1 MFLLLIILQELV
13 FERTKLNHLKGT
25 PKIVFMSL
33 LIIMYLLLN
42 GNNLDVNR
50 LNAAKM
56 SHCQADQVGVYLR
69 FLPYFG
75 KNAEK
80 MTFRKGLV

>member
-1 MFLLLIILQELV
+1 
-13 FERTKLNHLKGT
+13 
-25 PKIVFMSL
+25 
-33 LIIMYLLLN
+33 MYLLLN
-42 GNNLDVNR
+42 ANNLDVNR

-56 SHCQADQVGVYLR
+56 AHCQVGLAGVYLG